1 MEPLLAT
8 QRQPCSES
16 EKMNYLSDDSEFH
29 THLQISKSMDWG
41 HREAKQISSKLGA
54 LPKLP
59 EKYDFFKKMHW
70 GV

>member
-1 MEPLLAT
+1 MDPLLAT

-41 HREAKQISSKLGA
+41 PQGS
-54 LPKLP
+54 
-59 EKYDFFKKMHW
+59 
-70 GV
+70 